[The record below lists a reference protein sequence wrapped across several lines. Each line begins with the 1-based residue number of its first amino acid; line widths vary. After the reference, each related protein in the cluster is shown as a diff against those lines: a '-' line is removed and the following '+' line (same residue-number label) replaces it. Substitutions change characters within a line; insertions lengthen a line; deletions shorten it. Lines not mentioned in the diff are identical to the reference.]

1 MHIGWTHVAELPPVD
16 PSVPAIELTTRKIV
30 PAEGDANRA
39 GCGIECCH
47 ICRAHPTNG
56 FGMAAPATGT
66 RESGLRLRDTVP
78 GLILALMPY
87 LGVQTRGAPN
97 KSSRYSNGL
106 GRCRSASFPP

>member
-39 GCGIECCH
+39 RCGIECCH

-66 RESGLRLRDTVP
+66 RESGLRLRDVGSHATSVSLP
-78 GLILALMPY
+78 LKR
-87 LGVQTRGAPN
+87 LGELLQLFN
-97 KSSRYSNGL
+97 
-106 GRCRSASFPP
+106 